1 MSTIF
6 DASKYILADFDYP
19 ISTRKLQRLAYLSQ
33 GWALALVDE
42 PIFPEDF
49 EAWKH
54 GPVAREL
61 FNAHRGMYSIDGE
74 ELAKGD
80 AGNLSDRDKII
91 IDAVLRNYGGLTG
104 DQLSDLT
111 HAKGTPWKE
120 ARKRANTGPDD
131 TCIEKVRKEDIREYF
146 KKILL
151 KRNLDLD

>member
-1 MSTIF
+1 MMATIF
-6 DASKYILADFDYP
+6 DASKHILADFDYP
-19 ISTRKLQRLAYLSQ
+19 ISTRKLQKLAYFSQ
-33 GWALALVDE
+33 GWALALVGE
-42 PIFPEDF
+42 PIFSEDF

-61 FNAHRGMYSIDGE
+61 FNAHRGMYSIDEE

-111 HAKGTPWKE
+111 HAKGAPWEE
-120 ARKRANTGPDD
+120 ARKRANAGSDD
-131 TCIEKVRKEDIREYF
+131 ACREKVRKEDMREYF
-146 KKILL
+146 KEILL
-151 KRNLDLD
+151 KRD